1 MIAGT
6 LFCSILEVWAS
17 SFNEVVFDITLLNV
31 VASDIL
37 ISVIITSA
45 YQYRDHIYMDIKLIE
60 HPASVYLWT

>member
-1 MIAGT
+1 
-6 LFCSILEVWAS
+6 
-17 SFNEVVFDITLLNV
+17 VFDITLLNV

-60 HPASVYLWT
+60 HPASVYL